1 MDLYLKAIGWWNLIG
16 SLLMFFLLS
25 ESIANKVLI
34 EWSAIF
40 TEKYTATF
48 YVKFWL
54 VFAIGLNIFYGL
66 VNIMAGYWE
75 YDNIR
80 SCIIWVDVI
89 AYIGVLSVAIWGL
102 VAGKCGLGILVGF
115 LIFSVWILWGIYVL
129 KSAAGVKSRYLVKS
143 DEYIIWC

>member
-1 MDLYLKAIGWWNLIG
+1 MATNFFLIPAKMDLYLKAIGWWNLIG

-129 KSAAGVKSRYLVKS
+129 KSAA
-143 DEYIIWC
+143 